1 MNKALSLIGVAAG
14 LCLAAEA
21 YEDLTVGVGEELTIS
36 TNSFYNSITVNGTL
50 TLDSKAVVKVENS
63 TGGGVVKVGSGSGV
77 TGRLNITGGANLTAN
92 NNSGAA
98 VYIGYDGG
106 TGYLNVDGANLY
118 TYNLHLGNDSAK
130 STAWVNL
137 SNEAV
142 AYAQNS
148 IQFGG
153 YHKAATDE
161 TSAEITV
168 ESDARLKTW
177 QFSVGGEVPAK
188 VHFRGGLIE
197 CWALYNQW
205 SGSFYLDGTPEYP
218 IRTQFNG
225 GTGYFTYYMTTDGN
239 GGKIVFEGDCDWIK
253 EGSGTS
259 SQDLIPYA
267 ANKYLSMTYTGRTI
281 VKQGGFALRG
291 ADLLPKTTDLVLE
304 RGASINWGGNWQEL
318 RSVTGQGKI
327 SSQGQSDRLTLNVA
341 AGETTRLSCAID
353 NALSVVKTGAGTLEV
368 LEDDLGNVTVSDGRL
383 KVLRR
388 ADFGYDQYRFK
399 VDSAYSPKYDAVHLS
414 ELYFYDGD
422 ERVSTPYLETTQA
435 KLFDGNYDDQH
446 KWWITA
452 HYTTDTETSFNNRHA
467 TVSYEALK
475 KITAYSWV
483 TAGDS
488 PGNWET
494 GRDPGS
500 WRLLGAMSGASS
512 WQTLSTVGHREYLVE
527 KRHAE
532 TKKFD
537 VVFPQPACSNL
548 TVAGKGTL
556 ELAAGVELSCE
567 AVSVSGGDIVCGE
580 GAKIVSASD
589 KEQTLVLPAFDG
601 GSFEKAGSGTMQV
614 NGQLAGLDALKV
626 GGGTL
631 AVDNGYRVANRY
643 FRFVVASNKWMVA
656 HAPTEPSKTEEKTI
670 QFGEVGLYDRKGNR
684 LNLLADGATMSG
696 SASAGNLIDDNTVS
710 SCYYTGLPTAY
721 DFTITLSEEKAA
733 AGVVSY
739 LFARETQYG
748 GVVDKTPRTWKVY
761 TRAAAGDEWTLLD
774 DKPDCCVGG
783 GTGWAGW
790 NGGVPWTFGEK
801 TAPPRAALDAAT
813 LVSVAPGATLDVSAL
828 GDVTAFGA
836 FAVDMGGAGAVKG
849 GKFAETG
856 VIRVTNYVSGGDV
869 VLPLAFVGTK
879 APASFAN
886 WSVVIDGVVKPNWG
900 VAFDGEKLSLL
911 KPGMMLL
918 VR

>member
-63 TGGGVVKVGSGSGV
+63 TGGGVVKVGSGAGV
-77 TGRLNITGGANLTAN
+77 TGTLNVKDGANLTAN

-98 VYIGYDGG
+98 VYVGHNGG
-106 TGYLNVDGANLY
+106 TGHLNVDGANLY
-118 TYNLHLGNDSAK
+118 TYNLYLGNDNAK

-142 AYAQNS
+142 AYAQNN
-148 IQFGG
+148 IAFGG

-161 TSAEITV
+161 TSAEVTV

-205 SGSFYLDGTPEYP
+205 SGSFYLDGTPEHP

-225 GTGYFTYYMTTDGN
+225 GIGYFTYYMTTDGK

-259 SQDLIPYA
+259 SQDLISYA
-267 ANKYLSMTYTGRTI
+267 ANKYLSMMYTGRTI

-318 RSVTGQGKI
+318 KSVTGPGKI
-327 SSQGQSDRLTLNVA
+327 YSQGQSDRLTLNVP
-341 AGETTRLSCAID
+341 AGTTTRLSCAID

-388 ADFGYDQYRFK
+388 ADFGYDRYRFK

-414 ELYFYDGD
+414 ELYLYDGD
-422 ERVSTPYLETTQA
+422 ERVSTPYLEATQPW
-435 KLFDGNYDDQH
+435 LFDGNYDDQH

-452 HYTTDTETSFNNRHA
+452 HYTTDTETSFNDRHA
-467 TVSYEALK
+467 TVSYAETR
-475 KITAYSWV
+475 KITSYSWV

-488 PGNWET
+488 PGSWEN

-500 WRLLGAMSGASS
+500 WRLQGSMSGASA

-548 TVAGKGTL
+548 TVNGNGTL
-556 ELAAGVELSCE
+556 ELADGVELSCK
-567 AVSVSGGDIVCGE
+567 AVSVSGGDIVYGI
-580 GAKIVSASD
+580 GAKLVSSSAMDSS
-589 KEQTLVLPAFDG
+589 LSYPVMNG
-601 GSFEKAGSGTMQV
+601 GSFEKAGVGATRV
-614 NGQLAGLDALKV
+614 VGGLPGLAALKV
-626 GGGTL
+626 SAGTL
-631 AVDNGYRVANRY
+631 SIDTGYAVSNRY
-643 FRFVVASNKWMVA
+643 YRFEIISNKWMA
-656 HAPTEPSKTEEKTI
+656 ANAPTLPSSDIQKTI
-670 QFGEVGLYDRKGNR
+670 QFGEIALYDRRGNR
-684 LNLLADGATMSG
+684 INLDATGTSNLCDGDTAT
-696 SASAGNLIDDNTVS
+696 
-710 SCYYTGLPTAY
+710 SCYYTKMDVTAY
-721 DFTITLSEEKAA
+721 DFPMTLAPEQDWGEA
-733 AGVVSY
+733 VSY
-739 LFARETQYG
+739 QFAIETKWG
-748 GVVDKTPRTWKVY
+748 GVPDKTPWTWKVY
-761 TRAAAGDEWTLLD
+761 TRASTNDTWTLLD
-774 DKPDCCVGG
+774 EQVRSEATVFDKNNP
-783 GTGWAGW
+783 WKAW
-790 NGGVPWTFGEK
+790 NGGVPWTFGKKCGTVKPAFE
-801 TAPPRAALDAAT
+801 AT
-813 LVSVAPGATLDVSAL
+813 TEVSVAAGATLDVSGTEAATVI
-828 GDVTAFGA
+828 GDLSVNLA
-836 FAVDMGGAGAVKG
+836 GAGEIKG

-856 VIRVTNYVSGGDV
+856 VLKVTGYEPGADV
-869 VLPLAFVGTK
+869 TLPLTFVGTV
-879 APASFAN
+879 APTSFAG
-886 WSVVIDGVVKPNWG
+886 WSIVVDGVVKPNWG
-900 VAFDGEKLSLL
+900 VGFDGTKLSLI
-911 KPGMMLL
+911 KPGIVIL